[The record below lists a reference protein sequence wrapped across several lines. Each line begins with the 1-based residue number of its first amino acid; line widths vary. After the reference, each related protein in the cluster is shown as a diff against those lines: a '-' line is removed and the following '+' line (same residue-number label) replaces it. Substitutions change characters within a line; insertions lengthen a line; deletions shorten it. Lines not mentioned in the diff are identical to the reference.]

1 MSDVSDAEA
10 ASEPGVLRRVAAGAW
25 HVPAGF
31 VFLLRR
37 PSLWPLALLPAV
49 MAVVLVCGGA
59 IAGIYAG
66 PYLEAAV
73 APRLAWLPEWLS
85 VLVALGLW
93 VAALVT
99 GAALGLA
106 TALLAAAPVLER
118 LSVAVEALV
127 RPSAAPPPATSLGW
141 QLAQSFRT
149 ATYFLLATPGIL
161 LLGLVPLAGPLLGAA
176 WGAYALALQET
187 EPALA
192 RRGVDFAA
200 RRAWHR
206 RWRAES
212 MGFGLAGLLVLGIP
226 CVNFL
231 LAPALVVGGT
241 LLVNELV
248 FEQGGAAAHPPEPP
262 APSRE

>member
-1 MSDVSDAEA
+1 
-10 ASEPGVLRRVAAGAW
+10 VLRRVAAGAW

-37 PSLWPLALLPAV
+37 PSLWSLALLPAV
-49 MAVVLVCGGA
+49 MAVVFVCGGA
-59 IAGIYAG
+59 IGGIYAG
-66 PYLEAAV
+66 PHLEGAV
-73 APRLAWLPEWLS
+73 ALRLAWLPEWLS
-85 VLVALGLW
+85 VLAVLGLW
-93 VAALVT
+93 IAALVT

-106 TALLAAAPVLER
+106 AALLAAAPILER
-118 LSVAVEALV
+118 LSGAVEAIV
-127 RPSAAPPPATSLGW
+127 RPSSASAPATSLGW

-161 LLGLVPLAGPLLGAA
+161 LLGLIPLAGPLLGAA

-192 RRGVDFAA
+192 RRGLDFAA

-212 MGFGLAGLLVLGIP
+212 VGFGLAGLLLLGIP

-241 LLVNELV
+241 LLVNELEGV
-248 FEQGGAAAHPPEPP
+248 IEQGGPASAPLEPP
-262 APSRE
+262 LASPP